1 MNARRD
7 VPQTMRALKT
17 LFRALVDRVGGC
29 EAAAACA
36 RPGRS
41 QIASYYDMTSE
52 AFAPIDVISDLEAA
66 AQEPLVTSELARRQG
81 YVLVPVEPQGN
92 GELPAS
98 MAAFGREVS
107 EVFSTYA
114 DAMADG
120 KLCDAEREDLER
132 QLLDVVRVAQGS
144 VAVLRRQRGA
154 SA

>member
-7 VPQTMRALKT
+7 IPQSMRALKT

-52 AFAPIDVISDLEAA
+52 AFAPVDVIADLEAA
-66 AQEPLVTSELARRQG
+66 AQEPLITTELARRQG
-81 YVLVPVEPQGN
+81 YVLMPIEPQGN

-98 MAAFGREVS
+98 MASFGREVA

-120 KLCDAEREDLER
+120 NLSRGEAEDLER
-132 QLLDVVRVAQGS
+132 QLLDVVRVANGS
-144 VAVLRRQRGA
+144 IAVLRRQREA